1 MILSAG
7 LWRCAMPCCE
17 ASPDPMLF
25 DLKRFGGRPVLI
37 LESREEVSY
46 RRLDDLS
53 GEIFAHLKPRALVL
67 ILCENELGALSAYV
81 SCVNHGAVPI
91 LLDAKLAEDR
101 LAELMTLYR
110 PQYVI
115 CREGAHAD
123 LGQSVFSYC
132 GYEILKTGFAEIAD
146 TPLHED
152 LALLLSTS
160 GSTGSPKLVRLSMRN
175 LAANTQA
182 ICSYLH
188 IDESSR
194 AITSLPMN
202 YTYGLSVINTH
213 LFAGASVVLTNSGLM
228 QKPFWELLEICKVT
242 TLAGIPYTYEM
253 LNRLRFT
260 RRDYPHLRQLTQAG
274 GHLKEELQ
282 RIFFEYCK
290 SRGKEF
296 VVMYGQ
302 TEATARMSYVP
313 FASLPE
319 KLGSIGTA
327 IPGGRLFL
335 RDGEGQELTSC
346 GIEGELFYEGTNV
359 SMGYAS
365 CREDLARGDDNH
377 GVLATGDLARRDADG
392 FFYVTGRK
400 KRFLKIFGNRVNL
413 DECEDLLR
421 TRFEISDIAC
431 TGSDE
436 KLVIHLTDASLADV
450 VKGYISDLTH
460 LHPSAFRI
468 AILKSLPR
476 SKSGKILY
484 GELQER

>member
-1 MILSAG
+1 
-7 LWRCAMPCCE
+7 
-17 ASPDPMLF
+17 MLF
-25 DLKRFGGRPVLI
+25 DLKHYSDRTALI

-67 ILCENELGALSAYV
+67 ILCENELGALVAYV
-81 SCVNHGAVPI
+81 SCVNHDAVPI
-91 LLDAKLAEDR
+91 LLDAKMDQER
-101 LAELMTLYR
+101 LAGIMSVYR

-115 CREGAHAD
+115 CREGEHDD
-123 LGQSVFSYC
+123 LGEGIFTFC
-132 GYEILKTGFAEIAD
+132 GYRILKTNFAEITD
-146 TPLHED
+146 IPLHED

-160 GSTGSPKLVRLSMRN
+160 GSTGSPKLVRLSRRN
-175 LAANTQA
+175 LMSNTQA
-182 ICSYLH
+182 ICKYLH
-188 IDESSR
+188 IDGASR

-213 LFAGASVVLTNSGLM
+213 LYAGASVVLTNFGLM
-228 QKPFWELLEICKVT
+228 QKPFWVLLENCKVT
-242 TLAGIPYTYEM
+242 TFSGIPYTYEM

-319 KLGSIGTA
+319 KLGSIGRA

-335 RDGEGQELTSC
+335 RDAGGNEITAC
-346 GIEGELFYEGTNV
+346 GIEGELFYEGANV

-377 GVLATGDLARRDADG
+377 GVLATEDLARRDADG

-421 TRFEISDIAC
+421 SRFKISDIAC
-431 TGSDE
+431 TGTDE
-436 KLVIHLTDASLADV
+436 KLVIHLTDASLTDA

-460 LHPSAFRI
+460 LHPSAFKI
-468 AILKSLPR
+468 VVLESLPR

-484 GELQER
+484 GELQDN